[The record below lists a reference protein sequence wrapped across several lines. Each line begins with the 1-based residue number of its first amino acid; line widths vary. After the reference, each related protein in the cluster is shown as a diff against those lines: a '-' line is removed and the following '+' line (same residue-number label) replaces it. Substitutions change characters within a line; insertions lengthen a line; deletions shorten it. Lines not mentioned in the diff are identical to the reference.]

1 MKFINV
7 LARVKPRI
15 TTSEEVEL
23 GGLEANRVEN
33 AVRVAIAD
41 APASCLLN
49 SAGE

>member
-7 LARVKPRI
+7 LVRVTLRV

-33 AVRVAIAD
+33 AVRVAIAN
-41 APASCLLN
+41 APASCLLY